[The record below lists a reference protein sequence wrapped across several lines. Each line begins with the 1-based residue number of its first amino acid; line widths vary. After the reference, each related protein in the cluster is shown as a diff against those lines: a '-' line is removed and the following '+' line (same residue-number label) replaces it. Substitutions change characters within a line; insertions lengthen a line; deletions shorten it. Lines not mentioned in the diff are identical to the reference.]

1 MIVSFLVTTNKIRM
15 ILSISALT
23 ELKISVVKVFKIRK
37 HTTKAQNTLQLWLD
51 D

>member
-23 ELKISVVKVFKIRK
+23 ELKISVVKSFQDKK
-37 HTTKAQNTLQLWLD
+37 TYNKSTKYTTAMVR
-51 D
+51 